1 MRSAKPSVVLDT
13 NVALDLLVFADPRVL
28 PLQAALDDGSLRWI
42 ATAEMRQELERVL
55 AYPRIA
61 RYLTGTE
68 RSAAQVLARFDGMA
82 QIHERPLR
90 ANVHCSDRDDQIFID
105 LALAHAARLLSKDA
119 AVLALRTRLEPLG
132 VSVHAF
138 MLAPA

>member
-1 MRSAKPSVVLDT
+1 MSAAKPSVVLDT
-13 NVALDLLVFADPRVL
+13 NVALDLLVFADPCVL
-28 PLQAALDDGSLRWI
+28 PLQSALHDGSLCWI
-42 ATAEMRQELERVL
+42 ATLAMRQELERVL

-68 RSAAQVLARFDGMA
+68 RTAVQVLARFDAMA

-90 ANVHCSDRDDQIFID
+90 ASVHCSDRDDQIFID

-119 AVLALRTRLEPLG
+119 AVLALRKRLELLG

-138 MLAPA
+138 MPAPA